1 MNKTIIYSIGLLALA
16 SCHHGNDFDA
26 CGYFDATTVT
36 LSAECSGKILDFNVE
51 EGDSITRGQVIAQ
64 IDTTMLHY
72 QKLQL
77 VRQQAASSSTRPEI
91 DIQLSGMRRELDKQ
105 KHERERIGNLLTDGA
120 ATAKQLDDINAA
132 ITILEKEIA
141 ARSSTLRN
149 TAASVDET
157 AAAINMQICQIA
169 ERISNCRIVAPLTG
183 TVLTKYC
190 EAGEFAVP
198 GKPLAKVADLS
209 RIYLKAYFTSLQL
222 AEIRLGQQVTVI
234 ADFGADKV
242 YEYPGKITWIS
253 DESEFTPKNIQTKD
267 SRANLVYAVKIA
279 VINDGRLKI
288 GGYGEVRL

>member
-64 IDTTMLHY
+64 IDTTLLHY

-77 VRQQAASSSTRPEI
+77 VRQHAASGSTRPEI